1 MFPVVDVQGVLD
13 NSPSTPPESE
23 AGLSIYPRSRFLVFK
38 KSKFLRMIFTN
49 TIMYKIFFWK

>member
-38 KSKFLRMIFTN
+38 KSKVLRMIFTN
-49 TIMYKIFFWK
+49 TRNE